1 MIAAMEKRELIS
13 ELQRQIALC
22 DDMAAYRQLYDKL
35 HRELFLFSYSI
46 IKSREVAEEIVSDVF
61 IKLWRIR
68 NELPAIEN
76 LTVFLYTM
84 AKNLSINHITR
95 NYKYPKVSLDTIE
108 VENIATFDNGEEL
121 FITAELTRRVN
132 QAIQGLPSQCKL
144 IFQLVREH
152 GLRYKE
158 VAVILGISELTV
170 RNQLVIAAKKI
181 AAAAQLEMPAA
192 RTKQHSS

>member
-1 MIAAMEKRELIS
+1 MEKRELIA

-22 DDMAAYRQLYDKL
+22 DDMAAYRKLYDKL

-46 IKSREVAEEIVSDVF
+46 IRSREIAEEIVSDVF

-76 LTVFLYTM
+76 LTVFLYTI

-95 NYKYPKVSLDTIE
+95 NYKHPKVSLDTIE

-121 FITAELTRRVN
+121 FISAELTRRVN

-158 VAVILGISELTV
+158 VAAVLGISELTV

-181 AAAAQLEMPAA
+181 AAGAQLEMPVV
-192 RTKQHSS
+192 RTKQQSS